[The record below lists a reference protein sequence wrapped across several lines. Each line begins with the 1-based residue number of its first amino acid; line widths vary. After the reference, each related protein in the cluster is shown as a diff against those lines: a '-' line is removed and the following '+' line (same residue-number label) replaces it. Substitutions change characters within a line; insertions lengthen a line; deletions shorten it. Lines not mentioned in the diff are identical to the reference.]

1 MKTIKDPLGDELKQF
16 EKAAE
21 TYPTGLCPI
30 VIRLDGKNFSKYTKT
45 IGCIK
50 PYDEYLSKLMQHV
63 TQELVEYCNADIGY
77 TQSDEITLVLTKKH
91 DNAEM
96 IFGGRFQ
103 KICSV
108 LASLATYNFN
118 KHYRLGEYRNTH
130 LLDDVMALFDCRVF
144 EVPDKSYVV
153 KCLEWRALDCR
164 RNSVSCYA
172 QCNFSHKE
180 LQGKKTFE
188 MRYMLEKIGK
198 AWRDMPAAYRNGV
211 YVKRKRVTK
220 PFTTM
225 EISTLPEKHHAR
237 TNPDLTI
244 ERSVIEVITT
254 SILDVSNKLE
264 FVF

>member
-1 MKTIKDPLGDELKQF
+1 MDEKRRNKKVKTVKDPLGDELKQF

-30 VIRLDGKNFSKYTKT
+30 VIRLDGKNFSKYTKK

-50 PYDEYLSKLMQHV
+50 PYDKDLSDIMKTV
-63 TQELVEYCNADIGY
+63 TLVLVEYCNADIGY

-91 DNAEM
+91 ENAEM
-96 IFGGRFQ
+96 FYGGRFQ
-103 KICSV
+103 KLCSV
-108 LASLATYNFN
+108 LASVATYHFN
-118 KHYRLGEYRNTH
+118 KLAPQ
-130 LLDDVMALFDCRVF
+130 DIMALFDCRVF
-144 EVPDKSYVV
+144 EVPDKSYAI

-188 MRYMLEKIGK
+188 MREMLEKIDK
-198 AWRDMPAAYRNGV
+198 NWRDMPEAYRNGI
-211 YVKRKRVTK
+211 YIKRKRVMK

-225 EISTLPEKHHAR
+225 EISTLPEKHQAR
-237 TNPDLTI
+237 TNPDLKI

-254 SILDVSNKLE
+254 SILDTHKKLE

>member
-30 VIRLDGKNFSKYTKT
+30 IIRLDGKNFSKYTKKV
-45 IGCIK
+45 GCIK
-50 PYDEYLSKLMQHV
+50 PYDKSLSDIMKSV

-91 DNAEM
+91 ENAEM
-96 IFGGRFQ
+96 FFGGRFQ
-103 KICSV
+103 KLCSV
-108 LASLATYNFN
+108 LASVATYHFN
-118 KHYRLGEYRNTH
+118 KLTPH
-130 LLDDVMALFDCRVF
+130 DVMALFDCRVF

-164 RNSVSCYA
+164 RNSISCLA
-172 QCNFSHKE
+172 QCHFSHKQ

-188 MRYMLEKIGK
+188 MREMLEKSGNK
-198 AWRDMPAAYRNGV
+198 WRDMPETYRNGV
-211 YVKRKRVTK
+211 YVKRKRVMK

-225 EISTLPEKHHAR
+225 EISTLPEKHQAR
-237 TNPDLTI
+237 TNPDLKI

-254 SILDVSNKLE
+254 SILDTPKKLE
-264 FVF
+264 FVFSN